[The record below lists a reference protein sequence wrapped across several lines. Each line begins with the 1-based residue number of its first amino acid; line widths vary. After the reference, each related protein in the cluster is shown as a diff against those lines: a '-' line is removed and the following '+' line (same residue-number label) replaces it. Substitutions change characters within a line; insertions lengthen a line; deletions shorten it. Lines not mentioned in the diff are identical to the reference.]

1 MSDVGMNVWQYSIPA
16 IGLLIVAI
24 AAYFTWTILQAK
36 KSGQPLTD
44 ERMSRI
50 QGKAALATMMLTF
63 YYLIAL
69 NIYSIINTEWLGGVE
84 LESMPAINS
93 ALIIGGV
100 SNLILNY
107 YYSRKEDA

>member
-1 MSDVGMNVWQYSIPA
+1 MGDVWQYSIPA
-16 IGLLIVAI
+16 IALLIVAV
-24 AAYFTWTILQAK
+24 AMYMTWRIIQAK
-36 KSGQPLTD
+36 KSGYPLVD
-44 ERMSRI
+44 ERTRRI

-69 NIYSIINTEWLGGVE
+69 NFYNIISTEWLGGVE

-100 SNLILNY
+100 ANLILNY
-107 YYSRKEDA
+107 YYSRKEDT